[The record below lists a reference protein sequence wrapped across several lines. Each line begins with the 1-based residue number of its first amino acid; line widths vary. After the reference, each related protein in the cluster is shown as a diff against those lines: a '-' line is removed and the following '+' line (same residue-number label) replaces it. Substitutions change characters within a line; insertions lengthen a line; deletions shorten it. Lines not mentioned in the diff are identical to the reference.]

1 MNQEGPTIGELQR
14 TILDI
19 KQSDKEYRMAEHD
32 TLQEIKTETGEI
44 KHEVVDIRIQT
55 TKTNGKVISLREDVD
70 RQEVNIDALT
80 KNVESLS
87 GDRKW
92 LLGATAVIIFGI
104 GYIVFSIKVYIKNEV
119 DMGIKSALS
128 AYDIKV
134 NQ

>member
-1 MNQEGPTIGELQR
+1 
-14 TILDI
+14 
-19 KQSDKEYRMAEHD
+19 MAEHD